1 MVAVDEEQQVLERL
15 MALRDEGKGARTIAK
30 RLAAAGVVNSR
41 TGRDWTPSTVASILR
56 RVEASA

>member
-1 MVAVDEEQQVLERL
+1 

-30 RLAAAGVVNSR
+30 QLAAVGALNSR

-56 RVEASA
+56 RIEASA